1 MTGGLASLERSSYIA
16 SIKLYPQF
24 IIFQRL
30 GGSESAFEMKCGLTG
45 IAFCA
50 PWMDALARFP
60 VAHTTF
66 VVASTLRFLPALSFV
81 VVLFV
86 FLFV

>member
-1 MTGGLASLERSSYIA
+1 M
-16 SIKLYPQF
+16 YPQF

-30 GGSESAFEMKCGLTG
+30 GVSESAFEMKYGLTG

-60 VAHTTF
+60 LEHTTF
-66 VVASTLRFLPALSFV
+66 VVVSTLRCVPAPSFV